1 MITMDDLRRLRNTKL
16 AQSDWRM
23 VSDYPHEDQSAWI
36 SYRSA
41 LRDLPQNSSPDEN
54 GNLTNINW
62 PTPPEN

>member
-1 MITMDDLRRLRNTKL
+1 MTTMDDLRRLRNTKL

-23 VSDYPHEDQSAWI
+23 VSDYPYEDQSAWL

-62 PTPPEN
+62 PTPPND